1 MWTPALGML
10 LLFQVLSGVLVAP
23 LFSLFPV
30 YVEKRLGLPPSFSG
44 DIRLLFM
51 LTGGATAFIGG
62 AVCDRI
68 GRKPAYLL
76 AMTGVSVA
84 GLMFLTRTEG
94 VMYALAVYSGL
105 MFGLGSVAGSSYLME
120 SAPRQSLALAT
131 ACFFM
136 TGTMGNA
143 AGSAAS
149 GWIADSVPGGY
160 AVLGLSTGIGHTL
173 LIGLA
178 ALLLPALKRP
188 EVPEGAKAL
197 LGGYG
202 QLFRTPSIWAL
213 LALRFL
219 PTVYWGAVT
228 LLMPLLLFRLT
239 RSEEPPG
246 YYTSVSLVLS
256 AVCQVGMGRIVDRY
270 GARVPVVAAVT
281 VLAVAVTGQALFV
294 HSVWGLVLFGLLG
307 AGAAWSV
314 SVSMTTLVQ
323 GLSTDETR
331 ARLLG
336 ITHVSWSGGFLGGT
350 FRASRLVGRHG
361 SGADAFWLST
371 ACCILAVVCAVVVVR
386 STIDKGAVVH

>member
-1 MWTPALGML
+1 MA
-10 LLFQVLSGVLVAP
+10 
-23 LFSLFPV
+23 
-30 YVEKRLGLPPSFSG
+30 
-44 DIRLLFM
+44 
-51 LTGGATAFIGG
+51 
-62 AVCDRI
+62 
-68 GRKPAYLL
+68 
-76 AMTGVSVA
+76 
-84 GLMFLTRTEG
+84 
-94 VMYALAVYSGL
+94 
-105 MFGLGSVAGSSYLME
+105 
-120 SAPRQSLALAT
+120 
-131 ACFFM
+131 
-136 TGTMGNA
+136 GTMGNA
-143 AGSAAS
+143 VGSAAS
-149 GWIADSVPGGY
+149 GWIADSVPSGY

-202 QLFRTPSIWAL
+202 QLFRAPSIWAL

-228 LLMPLLLFRLT
+228 FLMPLLLFRLT

-270 GARVPVVAAVT
+270 GARVPVVVAVT
-281 VLAVAVTGQALFV
+281 TLAVAVTGQALFV

-336 ITHVSWSGGFLGGT
+336 ITHVFWSGGFLGGT
-350 FRASRLVGRHG
+350 FLASRLVGRHG
-361 SGADAFWLST
+361 SGADAFWLSA